1 MVLCCRSSSTNARRT
16 ALHHRAPAPRPPVR
30 QLEPLHLLL
39 RAHGGHLRADIPVK
53 SSKRCF
59 ILNALTLSEVGP
71 GPQRPCSRTLLL
83 GQARCLRP
91 VLEDDHYLPVTRY
104 HTSICV
110 APQFCGPPHAA
121 LILLPV

>member
-1 MVLCCRSSSTNARRT
+1 M
-16 ALHHRAPAPRPPVR
+16 
-30 QLEPLHLLL
+30 
-39 RAHGGHLRADIPVK
+39 K

-59 ILNALTLSEVGP
+59 ILDALTLSEVGP
-71 GPQRPCSRTLLL
+71 WSTALSGPVLEVLLQ

-110 APQFCGPPHAA
+110 
-121 LILLPV
+121 